1 MAGAE
6 TEARFIAPRVFIRYY
21 ALDSSLLYL
30 SIDRLLLLNVYQKER
45 KRIQHPPPSFLRISS
60 TENFSSDSFIGRIRI
75 EGSLCLKEIRGAE
88 HGNSG
93 IAWILKKGGGG
104 I

>member
-1 MAGAE
+1 MFTRRKE
-6 TEARFIAPRVFIRYY
+6 KEFNI
-21 ALDSSLLYL
+21 LLF
-30 SIDRLLLLNVYQKER
+30 E
-45 KRIQHPPPSFLRISS
+45 FLGISS
-60 TENFSSDSFIGRIRI
+60 TENFSSDRCFIGRIRI